1 MAPKAG
7 AGQVWKGD
15 AEGPTSST
23 TLASSADV
31 VAAVL
36 GGPAFAS
43 NRLGAQRAHTAAADL
58 SADLEPRDIVAGH
71 SALGALR
78 PTDDEDTEDS
88 VADISAPF
96 NLRHLAHVEAD
107 ASAACGF
114 RGLPAGW
121 MLQLMLSVCLA
132 SLVRT
137 IMFLVPLAAAAA
149 LDSFCDVAV
158 PVLASSLEHGHEAV
172 AMPAVMNEAKKSC
185 TTTIIKFMLVQ
196 AASMLCLFASRARQF
211 TSSPRTPDDMT
222 ISPPSDFR
230 HILHVGAGDA
240 RGIAALQQMVATNEM
255 VSSPFNLLHTVHID
269 SRLCVFQSTCKTAQ
283 HVAATKQKPLSRR
296 PD

>member
-1 MAPKAG
+1 MAPTAG
-7 AGQVWKGD
+7 TQWKGG
-15 AEGPTSST
+15 AEGLTSST

-36 GGPAFAS
+36 GGPAFAR
-43 NRLGAQRAHTAAADL
+43 NRLVSHHAAAAVL
-58 SADLEPRDIVAGH
+58 SSDLEPLDVVAGH

-78 PTDDEDTEDS
+78 PSEDEDTEVS

-96 NLRHLAHVEAD
+96 NVRHLAHVEAD
-107 ASAACGF
+107 ASSACGF

-121 MLQLMLSVCLA
+121 MRHLMLSVCLA

-185 TTTIIKFMLVQ
+185 TSTIIKFMLVQ
-196 AASMLCLFASRARQF
+196 AASMLCLFAGRARQF
-211 TSSPRTPDDMT
+211 TFSPRTPDDMT

-230 HILHVGAGDA
+230 HILHV
-240 RGIAALQQMVATNEM
+240 Q
-255 VSSPFNLLHTVHID
+255 
-269 SRLCVFQSTCKTAQ
+269 KTAYAD
-283 HVAATKQKPLSRR
+283 VC
-296 PD
+296 

>member
-1 MAPKAG
+1 MAQKAG
-7 AGQVWKGD
+7 AGQVWKGG

-58 SADLEPRDIVAGH
+58 SEPRDIVAGH

-78 PTDDEDTEDS
+78 PTDDDDTEGS

-114 RGLPAGW
+114 RGMPAGW
-121 MLQLMLSVCLA
+121 MRQLMLSVCLA

-185 TTTIIKFMLVQ
+185 TSTIIKFMLVQ
-196 AASMLCLFASRARQF
+196 AASMLCLFAGRARQF
-211 TSSPRTPDDMT
+211 TFSPRTPDDMT

-240 RGIAALQQMVATNEM
+240 RGIAALQQMVAMNEM

>member
-7 AGQVWKGD
+7 AGQLWKGG

-43 NRLGAQRAHTAAADL
+43 NRLGAQRTHTAAADL
-58 SADLEPRDIVAGH
+58 CADLEPLDLVAGH
-71 SALGALR
+71 SDLGALR
-78 PTDDEDTEDS
+78 STDDEDTEDS
-88 VADISAPF
+88 VVGISAPF

-107 ASAACGF
+107 ESAACGF

-121 MLQLMLSVCLA
+121 MRHLMLSVCLA

-158 PVLASSLEHGHEAV
+158 PVLASSLEHGHEPV
-172 AMPAVMNEAKKSC
+172 GMPAVMNEAKKSC
-185 TTTIIKFMLVQ
+185 INNIIKFMLVQ
-196 AASMLCLFASRARQF
+196 AASVLCLLASRTRQACA
-211 TSSPRTPDDMT
+211 PRTPDDMT
-222 ISPPSDFR
+222 ISLPSDVR

-240 RGIAALQQMVATNEM
+240 RGIAALQQMVAMNEM

-269 SRLCVFQSTCKTAQ
+269 SRLCVFQSSCKTAQ
-283 HVAATKQKPLSRR
+283 HVATKQKPLSRR